1 MAAPRRRAP
10 RAIPQHLRNTSAS
23 ALAHACASARHTVHW
38 RGLEANEADLR
49 RLIEGGDVA
58 GVAAFHAL
66 LLPLTCDAQLA
77 LIAEQAAAIAWEA
90 APAPSSSSASPA
102 VPLRHDREQL
112 EPRNRNRPLRIAL
125 LRGSANSNA
134 DRLATLLSLRTDGF
148 SAHLFT
154 TSLDAASVAALHDTL
169 GDGRRHALR
178 HTSLRPLTDADA
190 AVLLSSFD
198 VVLDASGHT
207 AGNRLGAL
215 ARRPAPVAASVLGF
229 AGSYGGARLV
239 DYLTA
244 DRLVTPPMVAGVA
257 RTLPCVATSERVVL
271 LPTTYQ
277 PAATAMAA
285 RPYGKATRGAAVPTS
300 SRGPLVGSFTRAVRW
315 HPSSFGLWAEVLRR
329 GPRARMWLLAAD
341 GDARAGAI
349 AELRA
354 AGVDARRRL
363 TFASYEADKASH
375 VVRHAHLS
383 ASIDTTPLYGSHTTA
398 TDALAAAVPLFT
410 LPAAAWASRVGTS
423 VAAAAGVTEAA
434 VTSPRELAD
443 FSSRLLDGG
452 GEAPW
457 MPTPQRRRRH
467 GDNVVGKEHGM
478 VYDRYR
484 YARAVGLHPNP
495 SAHSGALGGPL
506 PRSFTRIRYR

>member
-1 MAAPRRRAP
+1 MLSCCRSRATRSSLLSRSKPPRLRGRRPLPPLPP
-10 RAIPQHLRNTSAS
+10 RHL
-23 ALAHACASARHTVHW
+23 
-38 RGLEANEADLR
+38 LR
-49 RLIEGGDVA
+49 CL
-58 GVAAFHAL
+58 
-66 LLPLTCDAQLA
+66 
-77 LIAEQAAAIAWEA
+77 
-90 APAPSSSSASPA
+90 
-102 VPLRHDREQL
+102 LRHDREQL

-134 DRLATLLSLRTDGF
+134 DRLATLLSLRADGF

-354 AGVDARRRL
+354 AGVDAR
-363 TFASYEADKASH
+363 
-375 VVRHAHLS
+375 
-383 ASIDTTPLYGSHTTA
+383 
-398 TDALAAAVPLFT
+398 AAASPLPLT
-410 LPAAAWASRVGTS
+410 KRTRRRMSCATRTSPLPSIPPRSMALIPLPPTPSLQRSPSSRCPPPHGPRAWVRASPPLRASRRRPSLPHANSPTFPRASSTAAAKLLGCRPHGGGGGTAIMPLVRSMTWYMTDTGTHVRWGCTRTRVPTVVPSAAPSRVRSRGYDIDKTTIIANATWISKGTGDELGS
-423 VAAAAGVTEAA
+423 G
-434 VTSPRELAD
+434 RETG
-443 FSSRLLDGG
+443 S
-452 GEAPW
+452 
-457 MPTPQRRRRH
+457 
-467 GDNVVGKEHGM
+467 
-478 VYDRYR
+478 
-484 YARAVGLHPNP
+484 
-495 SAHSGALGGPL
+495 L
-506 PRSFTRIRYR
+506 P

>member
-134 DRLATLLSLRTDGF
+134 DRPQRCSRCAPMHFPPT
-148 SAHLFT
+148 
-154 TSLDAASVAALHDTL
+154 LHDVA
-169 GDGRRHALR
+169 RRR
-178 HTSLRPLTDADA
+178 
-190 AVLLSSFD
+190 LS
-198 VVLDASGHT
+198 
-207 AGNRLGAL
+207 
-215 ARRPAPVAASVLGF
+215 RRPARHARRRATPRAAPHIVTPSHRRRRRRAAFQLRRRSRRVGPHCREPPRRPRTPPR
-229 AGSYGGARLV
+229 AGRRVGARLCWQ
-239 DYLTA
+239 LRRGAAGGLSHRRPPRHAA
-244 DRLVTPPMVAGVA
+244 DGGGCGAHP
-257 RTLPCVATSERVVL
+257 PCVATSERVVL

-285 RPYGKATRGAAVPTS
+285 RPYGKVTRGAAVPTS

-398 TDALAAAVPLFT
+398 TDALAAGVPLH
-410 LPAAAWASRVGTS
+410 AARRRMGLARGYERRRRCGRHGGGRRFPTRPRRLFLAPPRRRRRELLDADPM
-423 VAAAAGVTEAA
+423 AAAAA
-434 VTSPRELAD
+434 
-443 FSSRLLDGG
+443 
-452 GEAPW
+452 
-457 MPTPQRRRRH
+457 RR
-467 GDNVVGKEHGM
+467 
-478 VYDRYR
+478 
-484 YARAVGLHPNP
+484 
-495 SAHSGALGGPL
+495 
-506 PRSFTRIRYR
+506 